1 MTKAQTDR
9 SIHAARIQR
18 AQQLAERYSFAREV
32 LEFYQQVAI
41 FQSKLQM
48 AINATANLQ
57 SQISGEA
64 AFHGAFDGASLIPH
78 VPEFLSMV
86 TGHAPRPLAE
96 SARQFSLETREFWIA
111 RLVDYWNQAG
121 KAQEGHS
128 AFDQFLPRAFL
139 QPYIELRTAR
149 ARPAASAVLSSACP
163 LCGSRPLLGVLRP
176 EGDGGRRF
184 LVCSFC
190 SHEWAFRRI
199 LCAWCGEED
208 EKKLPVYVAEE
219 FPHIKVETC
228 ETCKCYLRT
237 IDLTKDGHAVPM
249 VDDLAAIPLS
259 LWAEQQGYSR
269 PEANLLGT

>member
-1 MTKAQTDR
+1 MTKAQANR

-18 AQQLAERYSFAREV
+18 AQQLSERYSFAREV

-41 FQSKLQM
+41 FQSKLQA

-57 SQISGEA
+57 GQVRGEA
-64 AFHGAFDGASLIPH
+64 DFHGALDGASLIVH
-78 VPEFLSMV
+78 VPEFLSV
-86 TGHAPRPLAE
+86 VITHAPRPLAE

-111 RLVDYWNQAG
+111 RLASYWNQAG
-121 KAQEGHS
+121 KPQEGSS

-149 ARPAASAVLSSACP
+149 ARLAPSAVLISACP

-199 LCAWCGEED
+199 LCAWCGEEG

-228 ETCKCYLRT
+228 DSCKCYLRT
-237 IDLTKDGHAVPM
+237 VDLTKDGHAIPI

-269 PEANLLGT
+269 PEPNLLGT